1 MDFIATKWK
10 FSAQPFKNMMPY
22 EFKTRKSKLET
33 PSVVL
38 ADIYI
43 FWLDTVYR
51 ITIRQLK

>member
-43 FWLDTVYR
+43 FLVGHS
-51 ITIRQLK
+51 L